1 MSRTGRIHPRAS
13 VDDTRAEHAR
23 AVERGAPGG
32 AAACTGALDE
42 VHAGGVAA
50 GCRRCCALPRPGQ
63 YMRGLT
69 GGPEFG
75 ERFKQILKI
84 VRVLLSVYACMG

>member
-1 MSRTGRIHPRAS
+1 
-13 VDDTRAEHAR
+13 
-23 AVERGAPGG
+23 
-32 AAACTGALDE
+32 
-42 VHAGGVAA
+42 
-50 GCRRCCALPRPGQ
+50 
-63 YMRGLT
+63 MRGLT